1 MSNLKKLVL
10 FFLSVWFLF
19 SLLTLVGFVLETFY
33 NVVFFNYFP
42 FSEDPAMT
50 ANFIAVSLSTI
61 YLLVDMVS
69 NLKKDEM
76 TEKDK

>member
-1 MSNLKKLVL
+1 LSNLKKLVL

-19 SLLTLVGFVLETFY
+19 SLLTLVGFVLENFY

-42 FSEDPAMT
+42 FSEDQAMT
-50 ANFIAVSLSTI
+50 ANFIAVSLLTI
-61 YLLVDMVS
+61 YALVDMVS